1 MTNPNN
7 AIGTNGA
14 YGGRTSVNAF
24 NDLANAFTRGIISG
38 WACSPD
44 SGLTV
49 SLGGDGTTRDV
60 AIAVDNAGNRTTI
73 NNISGSPVNVTLSSA
88 PASNSRIDLIVAYV
102 DNPPQG
108 DSSTADNPGA
118 CGIIP
123 VTGTASVSPLP
134 PSENTIRTAITSDG
148 ASGTTAYYVVLAQIT
163 ITSGTTN
170 ITSNNITQNTVST
183 LAGNK
188 VVTSASIDFSTLSGN
203 YSLAETDTGYT
214 WIDGKKIYKRTVNFG
229 ALPNGT
235 NKTVPLNIGNLDT
248 YIKLEAVAIN
258 QSTGAVHMINGA
270 YGSASANPD
279 VNTVYENCFV
289 RKTTTQEIVIS
300 TNSDRTDFNV
310 YVTVWYTKT
319 N

>member
-1 MTNPNN
+1 MSTNPNN

-123 VTGTASVSPLP
+123 VTGTASASPLP

-163 ITSGTTN
+163 ITSGTTD
-170 ITSNNITQNTVST
+170 ITSDNIAQDTVST
-183 LAGNK
+183 LAGK
-188 VVTSASIDFSTLSGN
+188 TITSDSIDFTTFPGKTFTPQTFSTTKSVGSTWTTYDTYTIPSSGLYFIRLSLSGGSSGSTEFRSEARLTQNGTTIRSFGAWSINN
-203 YSLAETDTGYT
+203 YAGNNFTENNAVFMGWLESGDIIKTEGHNNNWTGTLAVNCS
-214 WIDGKKIYKRTVNFG
+214 IHKIY
-229 ALPNGT
+229 
-235 NKTVPLNIGNLDT
+235 
-248 YIKLEAVAIN
+248 
-258 QSTGAVHMINGA
+258 
-270 YGSASANPD
+270 
-279 VNTVYENCFV
+279 
-289 RKTTTQEIVIS
+289 
-300 TNSDRTDFNV
+300 
-310 YVTVWYTKT
+310 
-319 N
+319 

>member
-1 MTNPNN
+1 MSTNPNN

-123 VTGTASVSPLP
+123 VTGTASASPLP

-163 ITSGTTN
+163 ITSGTTD

-183 LAGNK
+183 INTANVGYPTTYYGAVSSSINIGQGSSGFVSVIQLNGIPAGSYYCVAQAQVRGN
-188 VVTSASIDFSTLSGN
+188 IRNDGLSGN
-203 YSLAETDTGYT
+203 ARIVDENTGTYL
-214 WIDGKKIYKRTVNFG
+214 GNFG
-229 ALPNGT
+229 STTYST
-235 NKTVPLNIGNLDT
+235 N
-248 YIKLEAVAIN
+248 
-258 QSTGAVHMINGA
+258 GAVNRCPVFVSGVLNL
-270 YGSASANPD
+270 ASAGTISLKCTGVEGSSFFVD
-279 VNTVYENCFV
+279 SNTTLFLV
-289 RKTTTQEIVIS
+289 KIG
-300 TNSDRTDFNV
+300 
-310 YVTVWYTKT
+310 
-319 N
+319 